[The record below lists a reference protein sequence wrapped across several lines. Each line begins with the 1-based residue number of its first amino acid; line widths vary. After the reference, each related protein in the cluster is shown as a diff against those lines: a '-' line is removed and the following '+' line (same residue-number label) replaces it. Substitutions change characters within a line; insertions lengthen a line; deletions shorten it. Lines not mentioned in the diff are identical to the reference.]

1 MGILISCKDAS
12 RLISQMQD
20 GELPLR
26 RRMAVRLHL
35 LFCAAC
41 KGFLRQLRFLRTT
54 MRRYSR
60 E

>member
-1 MGILISCKDAS
+1 VGILISCKDAS

-20 GELPLR
+20 GELPFR

-35 LFCAAC
+35 LFCDAC
-41 KGFLRQLRFLRTT
+41 TKFLRQLRFLRAA

-60 E
+60 